1 MQQMD
6 TEGFV
11 RALKARSQN
20 YRFRGLKPA
29 EGEFDGRAAEDEI
42 LGGNVAA
49 PRSSADAARVC
60 RYTFKKFD
68 DKGPLQ
74 CEWFHMFGACEKA
87 MQAVCKYLAVN
98 KEHQELVMT
107 KNDERPKMDFTPGI
121 ERQDDYAFIL
131 AHEIKEKSNKK
142 GKTTDSTQ
150 PSSPSKRA
158 AVEND
163 ENEARETGLEEVQV
177 CLFFFPE
184 RNLLISVGDLEDSGY
199 LKACRKSLTN
209 PISSVMADTVLTSW
223 PRSFFFPCFS
233 QLKSEKM
240 REFAFLN

>member
-1 MQQMD
+1 
-6 TEGFV
+6 
-11 RALKARSQN
+11 
-20 YRFRGLKPA
+20 
-29 EGEFDGRAAEDEI
+29 
-42 LGGNVAA
+42 
-49 PRSSADAARVC
+49 
-60 RYTFKKFD
+60 
-68 DKGPLQ
+68 
-74 CEWFHMFGACEKA
+74 MFGACEKA

-158 AVEND
+158 AAEHD

-223 PRSFFFPCFS
+223 PRFFFLLCVS
-233 QLKSEKM
+233 QLKS
-240 REFAFLN
+240 